1 MSRNQQSLPS
11 AKSSAV
17 VARHPLYTPEQR
29 VRRDESVWTLI
40 QGVLAPIQ
48 FFVFLT
54 SLVLVLRY
62 LWTGSGLD
70 AANISVVVKTITL
83 YTIMI
88 TGCIWEKVVFDCY
101 LFAPA
106 FFWEDVFSMLVLA
119 LHTAYLYSLATG
131 ALSPQQLM
139 YLALAAY
146 ATYIINAGQFLW
158 KLRVARLDYAAQLKK
173 AQIAEVTGTTDI
185 GVGGVAA

>member
-1 MSRNQQSLPS
+1 MVQIKETNCGRNGDRDGPPSR
-11 AKSSAV
+11 A
-17 VARHPLYTPEQR
+17 LYTPQQR
-29 VRRDESVWTLI
+29 IRRDQSVWTLV

-48 FFVFLT
+48 FLVFLI

-62 LWTGSGLD
+62 LATGEGQNMAIGS
-70 AANISVVVKTITL
+70 IVIKTITL

-106 FFWEDVFSMLVLA
+106 FYWEDVFSMLVLA
-119 LHTAYLYSLATG
+119 LHTAYLVALATD
-131 ALSPQQLM
+131 ALTTQQLM

-146 ATYIINAGQFLW
+146 ATYVVNAGQFIW
-158 KLRVARLDYAAQLKK
+158 KLRIARLDYARQQA
-173 AQIAEVTGTTDI
+173 AMTGT
-185 GVGGVAA
+185 GAAA

>member
-1 MSRNQQSLPS
+1 MVQSKETNHERNDGLRGPPSR
-11 AKSSAV
+11 A
-17 VARHPLYTPEQR
+17 LYTPEQR
-29 VRRDESVWTLI
+29 IKRDQSIWTLV

-48 FFVFLT
+48 FLVFLI

-62 LWTGSGLD
+62 LASGEGQ
-70 AANISVVVKTITL
+70 NIAIWSIVIKTITL

-106 FFWEDVFSMLVLA
+106 FYWEDVFSMLVLA
-119 LHTAYLYSLATG
+119 LHTAYLVALATD
-131 ALSPQQLM
+131 AMTTQQLM

-146 ATYIINAGQFLW
+146 STYVINAGQFIW
-158 KLRVARLDYAAQLKK
+158 KLRLARLDFARKQAALPR
-173 AQIAEVTGTTDI
+173 T
-185 GVGGVAA
+185 GVAA